1 MLAGFSFEHGAL
13 SSWSPSHRGALHQTP
28 GGMARA
34 VSKETKGIAGSLPSR
49 LVPTDNL
56 GKDPNLNT
64 GSWLAALRRK

>member
-1 MLAGFSFEHGAL
+1 MGHR
-13 SSWSPSHRGALHQTP
+13 HRGLHRT
-28 GGMARA
+28 GEHCIRLLVARA

-49 LVPTDNL
+49 AVPTDNL

>member
-1 MLAGFSFEHGAL
+1 MLAGFSLQSFEHGAS

-28 GGMARA
+28 GGP
-34 VSKETKGIAGSLPSR
+34 KETKGIAGSLPSR
-49 LVPTDNL
+49 PVPTDNL